1 MNISR
6 ATWVPALLVTVTLA
20 GCASPGYYPAT
31 QQSYPAYPTPV
42 RTHPASSPA
51 YTQLY
56 GTVDSIQIQQ
66 APADVGVGAVV
77 GGVVGGLLGNRVGG
91 GSGRKVATVAGV
103 VGGAMMGHQMERN
116 AQMRDVYQIGIRL
129 DDGSYQTLSQDS
141 VADLQV
147 GSRVRLENGRAYRY

>member
-1 MNISR
+1 
-6 ATWVPALLVTVTLA
+6 
-20 GCASPGYYPAT
+20 
-31 QQSYPAYPTPV
+31 
-42 RTHPASSPA
+42 
-51 YTQLY
+51 
-56 GTVDSIQIQQ
+56 
-66 APADVGVGAVV
+66 
-77 GGVVGGLLGNRVGG
+77 LLGNRVGG